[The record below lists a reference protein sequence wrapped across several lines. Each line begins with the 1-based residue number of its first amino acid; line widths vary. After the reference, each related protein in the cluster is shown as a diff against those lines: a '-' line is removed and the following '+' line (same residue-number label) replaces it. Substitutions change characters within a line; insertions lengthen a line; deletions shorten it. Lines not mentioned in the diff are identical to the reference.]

1 MKSFL
6 PVVGSLLAACF
17 VLVVV
22 VSLGGCDDTARG
34 VSKDAGEA
42 GDEVR
47 ANAKKAGVAVSIIP
61 KIQVAFSANPFLNGK
76 ENDIKIEQ
84 TERAIVLRGT
94 VKESKNI
101 ALAETMAREVMM
113 DDGTT
118 LNFMNELKLRF

>member
-1 MKSFL
+1 MKSFF

-34 VSKDAGEA
+34 VSKDTGEA
-42 GDEVR
+42 GEEVR

-61 KIQVAFSANPFLNGK
+61 KIQVAFSANPFLNDK
-76 ENDIKIEQ
+76 ENEIKIEQ

-94 VKESKNI
+94 VKKSKNI
-101 ALAETMAREVMM
+101 ALAETMAREVMK

-118 LNFMNELKLRF
+118 LNFTNELKLRF